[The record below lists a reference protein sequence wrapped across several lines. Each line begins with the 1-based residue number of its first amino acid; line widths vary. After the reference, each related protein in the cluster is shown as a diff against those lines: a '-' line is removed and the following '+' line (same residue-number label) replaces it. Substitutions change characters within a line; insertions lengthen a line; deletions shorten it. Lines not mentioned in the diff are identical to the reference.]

1 MKLKKIIHF
10 FDKFEDKVRAVLSRH
25 PVLYAMIGSIGII
38 LLWRGIWGLA
48 DEYGMSSGASIIVG
62 TIILLVTGLFVSFF
76 VGEQIIISG
85 INEEKRIDEATEEEI
100 RFQSIGRIQMQWKL
114 EGILKKMD
122 RRLERLEEKFG
133 TVPQEHG
140 TAHEKKESK

>member
-10 FDKFEDKVRAVLSRH
+10 LDKLEDKVRAVLSRH
-25 PVLYAMIGSIGII
+25 PVLYAMVGSVGVV

-48 DEYGMSSGASIIVG
+48 DEYGMSSGTSIIIG

-114 EGILKKMD
+114 EGI
-122 RRLERLEEKFG
+122 
-133 TVPQEHG
+133 
-140 TAHEKKESK
+140 